1 MTTDPRPAGV
11 SRSIGQVLATLKG
24 DFPDISISK
33 IRFLESEGLIAPQRA
48 PSGARRYSET
58 DLERLRYVLS
68 VQRDHYLPLKVIK
81 EHLDAIDAGAPPPPV
96 RSLTPV
102 VPGAGEGSTNG
113 STEPRSTPPVP
124 PAPPKPPVRM
134 TRAVLL
140 EASGLTDAALSELER
155 TQILQP
161 RRGTVYY
168 GRDALTLAIAARRMA
183 EYGIDGRHL
192 RAFKM
197 SADREV
203 GLVEQAIAPHLRR
216 AGGDRDVQAEVTQL
230 VISFHAALVRTAMER
245 GPRRSRARR
254 GSRPGAASR
263 PPLVAAALR
272 SRVGPCVNSMWWA
285 SGASSRRTHRWC
297 CCVRWAPPAICPS
310 GSGPVRRPPSRTRRR
325 GSCRRGR

>member
-1 MTTDPRPAGV
+1 MTSEPHSTGV
-11 SRSIGQVLATLKG
+11 TRSIGQVLATLKG

-48 PSGARRYSET
+48 PSGYRRYSEI

-81 EHLDAIDAGAPPPPV
+81 EHLEAMDRGQPPPAI
-96 RSLTPV
+96 RSLTP
-102 VPGAGEGSTNG
+102 GAPPAAAPAGSPAD
-113 STEPRSTPPVP
+113 PRPAPAPPVP
-124 PAPPKPPVRM
+124 PKQPVRM
-134 TRAVLL
+134 TRAALL

-168 GRDALTLAIAARRMA
+168 GRDALTLAVAARRMA

-203 GLVEQAIAPHLRR
+203 GLVEQAIAPHIRR
-216 AGGDRDVQAEVTQL
+216 AGGDRDVQGEVTQL

-245 GPRRSRARR
+245 
-254 GSRPGAASR
+254 
-263 PPLVAAALR
+263 
-272 SRVGPCVNSMWWA
+272 
-285 SGASSRRTHRWC
+285 
-297 CCVRWAPPAICPS
+297 
-310 GSGPVRRPPSRTRRR
+310 
-325 GSCRRGR
+325 

>member
-1 MTTDPRPAGV
+1 MTSTDTAPGGV
-11 SRSIGQVLATLKG
+11 SRSIGQVLAALKG

-48 PSGARRYSET
+48 PSGYRRYGET

-81 EHLDAIDAGAPPPPV
+81 EHLEAMDRGDSPPPV
-96 RSLTPV
+96 SSL
-102 VPGAGEGSTNG
+102 GGGESAP
-113 STEPRSTPPVP
+113 SPPS
-124 PAPPKPPVRM
+124 PPKLPVRM
-134 TRAVLL
+134 TRADLL

-168 GRDALTLAIAARRMA
+168 GRDALTLAIAAKRMA

-203 GLVEQAIAPHLRR
+203 GLVEQAIAPHVRR
-216 AGGDRDVQAEVTQL
+216 AGGNRDVQGEVTQL

-245 GPRRSRARR
+245 
-254 GSRPGAASR
+254 
-263 PPLVAAALR
+263 
-272 SRVGPCVNSMWWA
+272 
-285 SGASSRRTHRWC
+285 
-297 CCVRWAPPAICPS
+297 
-310 GSGPVRRPPSRTRRR
+310 
-325 GSCRRGR
+325 